1 MAGFSAWT
9 YYAALQRPIFSAR
22 RKDIIMFNLF
32 KSLVS
37 GKAFPRIADLERA
50 YLDASVSRIDLER
63 RQREI
68 DNGLFRR
75 SSFDL

>member
-1 MAGFSAWT
+1 M
-9 YYAALQRPIFSAR
+9 LN
-22 RKDIIMFNLF
+22 ML
-32 KSLVS
+32 KSLIS

-63 RQREI
+63 RQREVE
-68 DNGLFRR
+68 NGLFRR